1 MTPEEIKQY
10 LKDNLRIYA
19 DVEDFGNQQ
28 LVIKLC
34 LGREVI
40 SETTIWDAWLKKQKT
55 NKIINKEED
64 YEDRNY

>member
-1 MTPEEIKQY
+1 MEVKTMTPEEIKQY

-40 SETTIWDAWLKKQKT
+40 SETTIWDAWLGK
-55 NKIINKEED
+55 
-64 YEDRNY
+64 